1 MMQLISEENIKI
13 SNSTFSV
20 EDALK
25 NNTNVSIKIE
35 AAHAGVMNGNY
46 LFYLPKALAS
56 GANSLNKFYK
66 PLQKKH
72 YSKTLGYIYESKY
85 IETDISSSYY
95 NDIINSKNKKD
106 ESFFMFINFKVSV
119 TNIIKKTNLL
129 IGFLFLE

>member
-56 GANSLNKFYK
+56 GANSLNKDCA
-66 PLQKKH
+66 
-72 YSKTLGYIYESKY
+72 TNESAPGSGLS
-85 IETDISSSYY
+85 I
-95 NDIINSKNKKD
+95 
-106 ESFFMFINFKVSV
+106 M
-119 TNIIKKTNLL
+119 
-129 IGFLFLE
+129 